1 MPLDMPISSL
11 ASIRLSKKRNLLV
24 LLTFLMLLFWIMGS
38 CGKAYGSALKLED
51 FPVPFV
57 SGGFLNCT
65 FVLASSDGHGPCGGA
80 HTMDVMGAIMVSSSL
95 GLKGDGGLV
104 NAAMDDW
111 ISTYD
116 FQAVKVTVKDL
127 SSNLVVVGGP
137 GVNQVT
143 WHYNGLTDSNGNR
156 ILPVYFDK
164 EENETDVIRVATSG
178 TTYKIEYENGKVKA
192 DYGIVLIF
200 QESGRYV
207 LILAGLGGG
216 GTWASCKVVSE
227 FEKYGIAGEAII
239 VKYYDSNSDGFLDA
253 VSIVENNIYT
263 AKQTLS
269 INSFPLIGLSLTPLM
284 PKLKSLRKSF
294 LRRLKVPVAAS
305 LIFLMIFLTVM
316 ANVSSAPVFEIYTLN
331 DFPVPFVSGGFMNC
345 TFVLASSDGHGPCGG
360 AHTMDVMGAI
370 MVSSSL
376 GLKGD
381 GGMVNAAMD
390 DWISTYDFQA
400 VKVTVKDLSSNL
412 VVVGGPGVNQVT
424 WHYNGLTDSNGNRIL
439 PVYFDKEENETDV
452 IRVATS

>member
-192 DYGIVLIF
+192 DYGIVSMF
-200 QESGRYV
+200 YDDVKGFW
-207 LILAGLGGG
+207 ILTVAGLGGS
-216 GTWASCKVVSE
+216 GT
-227 FEKYGIAGEAII
+227 
-239 VKYYDSNSDGFLDA
+239 L
-253 VSIVENNIYT
+253 
-263 AKQTLS
+263 
-269 INSFPLIGLSLTPLM
+269 
-284 PKLKSLRKSF
+284 
-294 LRRLKVPVAAS
+294 AAS
-305 LIFLMIFLTVM
+305 GL
-316 ANVSSAPVFEIYTLN
+316 
-331 DFPVPFVSGGFMNC
+331 
-345 TFVLASSDGHGPCGG
+345 LARYELW
-360 AHTMDVMGAI
+360 
-370 MVSSSL
+370 SL
-376 GLKGD
+376 FGR
-381 GGMVNAAMD
+381 A
-390 DWISTYDFQA
+390 S
-400 VKVTVKDLSSNL
+400 
-412 VVVGGPGVNQVT
+412 VVRFG
-424 WHYNGLTDSNGNRIL
+424 DSNGDGYLEDLSVVESVGVGKSIG
-439 PVYFDKEENETDV
+439 VYKEAQCLNSVESIEWGVLCPGETKSYTVYVRNEGENDTTLNLNVHSWSPAEASNYLTV
-452 IRVATS
+452 NWNYTGYPIKPGQVVATAITLTVKSEVKGVNDFSMIIEVGSS